1 MSNYH
6 IKFLF
11 HYQPAV
17 TPPPSCSVTANW
29 LSLLSIFANHTT
41 NPPTE
46 KPIQVL
52 TWNLEQLI
60 GQAPLP
66 KGFSLKTLLHFSP
79 EAFITHFPTGEL
91 CTPSD
96 QRSVAGGSSKAAQWE
111 AEGFFSA
118 LSVEVLCFQVQLTM
132 LSPGMEGPRQCI
144 LNAAALII
152 YCCSREYPET

>member
-6 IKFLF
+6 INFLF

-17 TPPPSCSVTANW
+17 TPPPSCSVTANR

-41 NPPTE
+41 NLPTE
-46 KPIQVL
+46 KPMQVL
-52 TWNLEQLI
+52 TCNQEQLI

-66 KGFSLKTLLHFSP
+66 KGFPQKTLLHLSP

-96 QRSVAGGSSKAAQWE
+96 QRSVAGGSSKGAQRE
-111 AEGFFSA
+111 AEGFFSV
-118 LSVEVLCFQVQLTM
+118 LSAEVLFFQVQLTM

-144 LNAAALII
+144 LNAAALVI
-152 YCCSREYPET
+152 YCCSGEYLET